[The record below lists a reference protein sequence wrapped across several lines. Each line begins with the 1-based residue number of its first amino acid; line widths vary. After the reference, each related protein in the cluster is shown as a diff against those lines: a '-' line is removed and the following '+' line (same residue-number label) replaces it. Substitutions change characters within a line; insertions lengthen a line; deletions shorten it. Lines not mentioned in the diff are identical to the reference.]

1 MTKAIL
7 SIRFKNGGYQ
17 IKNKKVDIEVSGPGK
32 ELGEELGVK
41 ISTYLMETFNEI
53 IAAKKPSTKAAGNA
67 GKLSEVA
74 EVGGNILTAAEVIS
88 DIAFLVTDIV
98 DVVRSANT
106 TTFVFVN
113 AVPDST
119 LRLINIDQE
128 DGEWVDVS
136 ETTMRQD
143 KAVVG
148 TDKEAAALVYN
159 SQPYRSAGLQ
169 KGRILLGLD
178 LPGDKLQKLTFN
190 WDNPL
195 GPDGPIRQATYNASP
210 NKEMAANQYAFA
222 TVTSS
227 HAKGKRGVE
236 KSRHDIVTVML
247 LPTAKFFSYA
257 QQLQLS

>member
-32 ELGEELGVK
+32 ELGDELGIK

-53 IAAKKPSTKAAGNA
+53 VAAKKPSANPGGNT
-67 GKLSEVA
+67 GKLAEVA
-74 EVGGNILTAAEVIS
+74 EVGGNILIAAEIIS

-113 AVPDST
+113 AIPDST
-119 LRLINIDQE
+119 LRLAHIEQE
-128 DGEWVDVS
+128 KGAWVNVS
-136 ETTMRQD
+136 EATMRQD
-143 KAVVG
+143 KAVVA
-148 TDKEAAALVYN
+148 TNEAAALVYS
-159 SQPYRSAGLQ
+159 SQPYRSGGLQ

-178 LPGDKLQKLTFN
+178 LPGGEYQKVTFN

-195 GPDGPIRQATYNASP
+195 GPDGPYRQATYNASP
-210 NKEMAANQYAFA
+210 NKDGAANHYAFA

-227 HAKGKRGVE
+227 HPKGKHGVE
-236 KSRHDIVTVML
+236 KSRNDIVTVML
-247 LPTAKFFSYA
+247 LPTAKFFAYA